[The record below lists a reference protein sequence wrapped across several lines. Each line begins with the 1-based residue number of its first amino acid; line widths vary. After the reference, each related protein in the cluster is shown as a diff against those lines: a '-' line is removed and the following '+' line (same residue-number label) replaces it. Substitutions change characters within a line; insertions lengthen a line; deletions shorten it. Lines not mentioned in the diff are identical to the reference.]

1 MKKEQK
7 KPLFPSLR
15 SRYAATAS
23 ILVLIALVSAI
34 WGYFSVTQIRVDSI
48 SNIEQRTVLVNKSL
62 HIRNAVWESQ
72 HALQNFLLSPH
83 DEKIEAHF
91 RQSLDIAIASAEALL
106 LEPWVKHNDLTQN
119 VLVLKRALLELKTK
133 SEFLIDTRKD
143 AAKQYPTIALATS
156 TMEPQVSKFVTATDL
171 AISELE
177 NSHGQMHILHL
188 FFETR
193 HNWMHM
199 INSFRMYLANRIGS
213 FSVDALPNQVKDV
226 ELFYD
231 ATEIALTE
239 LEKESKKNKLDF
251 QGEDSIINM
260 REALKEWRLN
270 FEKTVELHNSNQ
282 WRTDIGILT
291 TDIQPN
297 FQQAWTAL
305 MTLDIKSVGE
315 ANNNLV
321 QLSDITK
328 FQSRAI
334 IASGL
339 VAIILIVLG
348 YLVLDKAI
356 LKPIKNLTDAL
367 RLETSGE
374 TELSLPEGQL
384 NETRDL
390 VHAFKEMR
398 HQVHTRQAEL
408 EHQAMH
414 DTLTG
419 LPNRT
424 LLLDRITQTIITAK
438 RSNANPA
445 LLIMDLDFFKEVNDT
460 LGHRIGDNLLYQVGN
475 LIKYNLRAMDTVARL
490 GGDEFAVLIN
500 DTNEKKALLVAKKI
514 ITLIT
519 RPFIV
524 KGHTINIGAS
534 IGVALFPQHGDNS
547 EDLIKHADAAMYT
560 AKKNKL
566 DYSLYNAKEDITSI
580 ERLRLIADLK
590 HAIKN
595 DQLELYYQPKL
606 DLQSNTISGI
616 EALLRW
622 QHPALG
628 FIPPQNMIAMAEQAG
643 VVNKLSRW
651 VIRSALSANKHLLTQ
666 EQPIQMAIN
675 LAAHNLQDKSLAS
688 FISEQLAENG
698 ISPETLTLEICE
710 NGLMEDPEEIMQQLE
725 PFLSMGIT
733 LSVDDFGTGFSSLPY
748 LKKLRIKELKIDTA
762 FVKDICRD
770 ANDAA
775 VVLSAIQ
782 LAHNLGLSAVAEG
795 VEKESVLQKLK
806 EMSCDSAQGFYLC
819 KPLPL
824 AELNQWLQTRTSGA
838 S

>member
-7 KPLFPSLR
+7 KPAFPSLR

-23 ILVLIALVSAI
+23 VLVLLVLVSAV
-34 WGYFSVTQIRVDSI
+34 WGYISVTQTRVDSI
-48 SNIEQRTVLVNKSL
+48 TNIEQRTILVNKSL

-83 DEKIEAHF
+83 DRKIEDHF
-91 RQSLDIAIASAEALL
+91 RQSLDVAIASVEALM
-106 LEPWVKHNDLTQN
+106 LEPWVKQNDLTQN
-119 VLVLKRALLELKTK
+119 VLVLKRALLELKSK
-133 SEFLIDTRKD
+133 SEFLIDTRKN
-143 AAKQYPTIALATS
+143 AAKQYPTIALATQ
-156 TMEPQVSKFVTATDL
+156 TMEPQVNKFITAADL
-171 AISELE
+171 AVSELE
-177 NSHGQMHILHL
+177 NNHGAMDITHL

-199 INSFRMYLANRIGS
+199 VNSFRVYLANRIGS
-213 FSVDALPNQVKDV
+213 FSVDALPNQVKDI
-226 ELFYD
+226 ELFYS
-231 ATEIALTE
+231 ATENALSK
-239 LEKESKKNKLDF
+239 LEQESKKRRLDF
-251 QGEDSIINM
+251 QGEESILNM
-260 REALKEWRLN
+260 REAMKEWHQN
-270 FEKTVELHNSNQ
+270 FEKTVELHNSDQ

-315 ANNNLV
+315 ANNNVV

-339 VAIILIVLG
+339 IAIILIIVG
-348 YLVLDKAI
+348 YLILDKAI
-356 LKPIKNLTDAL
+356 LKPIKNLTNAL

-384 NETRDL
+384 NETREL

-398 HQVHTRQAEL
+398 HQVHSRQAEL
-408 EHQAMH
+408 EHQALH
-414 DTLTG
+414 DSLTG

-445 LLIMDLDFFKEVNDT
+445 LLIMDLDFFKQVNDT

-500 DTNEKKALLVAKKI
+500 DTNEKKASLVAKKI
-514 ITLIT
+514 ISLIN

-524 KGHTINIGAS
+524 KGNTIHIGAS
-534 IGVALFPQHGDNS
+534 IGIALFPQHGDNS

-560 AKKNKL
+560 AKRNKL

-590 HAIKN
+590 YAIKN
-595 DQLELYYQPKL
+595 DQLELYYQPKI
-606 DLQSNTISGI
+606 DIKNQSTTGI

-622 QHPALG
+622 QHSTLG
-628 FIPPQNMIAMAEQAG
+628 FIPPREIIAMAEQAG

-651 VIRSALSANKHLLTQ
+651 VLRKALSTAKQLAAQDYRLNV
-666 EQPIQMAIN
+666 AIN
-675 LAAHNLQDKSLAS
+675 LTAQNLQDQTFSN

-698 ISPETLTLEICE
+698 VPPDMLTLEFCE
-710 NGLMEDPEEIMQQLE
+710 RDIMEEPEEIMQQLE
-725 PFLSMGIT
+725 PIQHMGIR
-733 LSVDDFGTGFSSLPY
+733 LSIDDFGTGFSSLAY
-748 LKKLRIKELKIDTA
+748 LKKLQVQELKVDTS

-770 ANDAA
+770 ANDATI
-775 VVLSAIQ
+775 VYSTIQ
-782 LAHNLGLSAVAEG
+782 LAHNLGLTVIAEG
-795 VEKESVLQKLK
+795 VEKEAVLQKLK
-806 EMSCDSAQGFYLC
+806 EMGCDAAQGFYLC
-819 KPLPL
+819 KPLPFT
-824 AELNQWLQTRTSGA
+824 ELNEWLKTGTNAA